1 MLTRYIRQR
10 RSELL
15 DAGRAV
21 TAPHRQRDVS
31 RLEAFPR
38 RITITALSLLSALLF
53 WGRAV
58 TQLHLRH
65 PHEDAFILFRYAQH
79 LAKGDGIVFNIGGPH
94 AEGATDFLWM
104 ILLALGVKAS
114 IDIALVAASLNACGA
129 GIITWGLLRLF
140 LGERSI
146 RATDLAFSIFIALT
160 TPFIAGSHASIDGFS
175 TEVYCALVIL
185 GYQCCVSEQLRPLLL
200 TPYLAI
206 LLGLFRPDGLLIGAT
221 QVCVAFVRK
230 RQSRTLLRRLAFHLV
245 WSGLIGAAYFRWR
258 YAYFGLLLPLPLYVK
273 SRGLTPFPGLEEN
286 ITWVLE
292 AGHVLPVIGLLLIL
306 LFTQRQRGRFKRKT
320 LRCLAATAPA
330 VTLFIAL
337 AVAYQS
343 QNVDFRF
350 QAPIF
355 VLMQAAMVLSLSHRI
370 ASAQGLLGR
379 SVWPVL
385 GALAMLPAVAQGKKI
400 WPTDYMDNTAV
411 RLAPSLDGTTMVLTE
426 AGRLPYW
433 TNARVIDLV
442 GLNDPRSAIRPPD
455 AGYVASLK
463 PDVIMFHTAGTLDES
478 KLSSFI
484 ARPESGVV
492 RVSSV
497 ALSASLSDGYRSLVD
512 KPLTGFP
519 SGVLHHRLAAAV
531 LSQYLGSSDDFEVL
545 LVRYGGAFRHVWAIR
560 KTLAQASTIARE
572 LERAGDNAAQY
583 ESYAERKKIRLG
595 LEVCRLFLS
604 IGPTSQLDANSAPRS
619 CR

>member
-38 RITITALSLLSALLF
+38 RIAITALSLLSALLF

-221 QVCVAFVRK
+221 QVCVALFASYLGMHSGNWRPML
-230 RQSRTLLRRLAFHLV
+230 QSLPGRATPHTSTTEDRPGKLASSTSIAPWRLRHCAALLTRTF
-245 WSGLIGAAYFRWR
+245 
-258 YAYFGLLLPLPLYVK
+258 
-273 SRGLTPFPGLEEN
+273 
-286 ITWVLE
+286 
-292 AGHVLPVIGLLLIL
+292 VLPSSYSIL
-306 LFTQRQRGRFKRKT
+306 
-320 LRCLAATAPA
+320 
-330 VTLFIAL
+330 
-337 AVAYQS
+337 
-343 QNVDFRF
+343 
-350 QAPIF
+350 
-355 VLMQAAMVLSLSHRI
+355 
-370 ASAQGLLGR
+370 
-379 SVWPVL
+379 
-385 GALAMLPAVAQGKKI
+385 
-400 WPTDYMDNTAV
+400 
-411 RLAPSLDGTTMVLTE
+411 
-426 AGRLPYW
+426 
-433 TNARVIDLV
+433 
-442 GLNDPRSAIRPPD
+442 
-455 AGYVASLK
+455 
-463 PDVIMFHTAGTLDES
+463 
-478 KLSSFI
+478 
-484 ARPESGVV
+484 
-492 RVSSV
+492 
-497 ALSASLSDGYRSLVD
+497 
-512 KPLTGFP
+512 
-519 SGVLHHRLAAAV
+519 
-531 LSQYLGSSDDFEVL
+531 
-545 LVRYGGAFRHVWAIR
+545 
-560 KTLAQASTIARE
+560 
-572 LERAGDNAAQY
+572 
-583 ESYAERKKIRLG
+583 
-595 LEVCRLFLS
+595 
-604 IGPTSQLDANSAPRS
+604 
-619 CR
+619 